1 MPSSPRRLASQVGA
15 HESWARTPDR
25 AARTAP
31 ARKAFEDRFAA
42 QVREQFPDIDD
53 AEVATRA
60 EHAKKAYY
68 LRLALASAKA
78 RKAKAAR
85 RIPRSCRDSGGPLC
99 TPDARCPAHRIDVDP
114 PTVGDMLAGGTE

>member
-1 MPSSPRRLASQVGA
+1 MPSTQRRIASQVGA
-15 HESWARTPDR
+15 HESWARTTDR
-25 AARTAP
+25 TARTAP

-42 QVREQFPDIDD
+42 QVRAEFPNLDD

-60 EHAKKAYY
+60 EHLKKAYY

-85 RIPRSCRDSGGPLC
+85 KLGG
-99 TPDARCPAHRIDVDP
+99 AA
-114 PTVGDMLAGGTE
+114 